1 MRVTEIFLKS
11 VRDVLSLSAIKT
23 ALIVGIPLAIFW
35 IAVGSLLWSGTL
47 HLTQIFIDWIPFSIL
62 KANGSFL
69 FGGFI
74 WFFVVL
80 ITYGIVISL
89 SNVFILERIKS
100 KNYIYFAVGLLLL
113 VALFWS
119 LFALTNW
126 DLVYSS
132 VMKILGWFPFK
143 TLKDG
148 VASMLAALIF
158 YNLFIASLAI
168 VVLMYRKSF
177 LRDLQSNDY
186 PDASMVQK
194 SERVKFLPVAF
205 RDLGI
210 FFVLL
215 IIFFPLLF
223 VPFIN
228 VLVQVVLWGWL
239 TKESYFLAVASLYA
253 KEGEY
258 EHLKDHQ
265 VARWSIA
272 SVGAL
277 LNLVPLLNI
286 LSPFFT
292 MILFFHWVM
301 LNKKSV

>member
-1 MRVTEIFLKS
+1 MKSTEIFIKS
-11 VRDVLSLSAIKT
+11 IKDTLSLNVIKSAL
-23 ALIVGIPLAIFW
+23 LIGIPLAILW
-35 IAVGSLLWSGTL
+35 IVVASLFWSGTL
-47 HLTQIFIDWIPFSIL
+47 HFTQFFIDWIPFSIL

-74 WFFVVL
+74 WFAVVL
-80 ITYGIVISL
+80 ISYGILVSL
-89 SNVFILERIKS
+89 SNVFILDRIKS
-100 KNYIYFAVGLLLL
+100 KNYTHFAVLLLL
-113 VALFWS
+113 FVSLFWS
-119 LFALTNW
+119 IFAFANW
-126 DLVYSS
+126 DFVYNG

-148 VASMLAALIF
+148 VASMLAALIY

-177 LRDLQSNDY
+177 LKHLQSDDY
-186 PDASMVQK
+186 PNALMVK
-194 SERVKFLPVAF
+194 KDERVKFLSVAL

-210 FFVLL
+210 FFALL
-215 IIFFPLLF
+215 ILFFPLIF
-223 VPFIN
+223 VPFVNI
-228 VLVQVVLWGWL
+228 LLQVVLWGWL

-286 LSPFFT
+286 LAPFFT

>member
-1 MRVTEIFLKS
+1 MKITEVFLKS
-11 VRDVLSLSAIKT
+11 VRDVLSLSVIRT
-23 ALIVGIPLAIFW
+23 AFMIGVPLAIFW
-35 IAVGSLLWSGTL
+35 IAVGSLLWNGTL
-47 HLTQIFIDWIPFSIL
+47 HFTEFFIDWIPFSVL

-80 ITYGIVISL
+80 ITYGVLISL
-89 SNVFILERIKS
+89 LNIFILERIKS
-100 KNYIYFAVGLLLL
+100 KNYVYFAVGLLLL

-126 DLVYSS
+126 DLVYSG
-132 VMKILGWFPFK
+132 VMNILGWFPFK

-148 VASMLAALIF
+148 VASMLAALIY

-168 VVLMYRKSF
+168 VVLIYRKSF
-177 LRDLQSNDY
+177 LRDLQSREY
-186 PDASMVQK
+186 PDAKMLQK
-194 SERVKFLPVAF
+194 NDRVKFLPVAL
-205 RDLGI
+205 RDFGI

-223 VPFIN
+223 VPFVN
-228 VLVQVVLWGWL
+228 VIVQVLLWGWL
-239 TKESYFLAVASLYA
+239 TKESYFLAVASLYV
-253 KEGEY
+253 KEDEY
-258 EHLKDHQ
+258 EHLKDRQ

-286 LSPFFT
+286 LAPFFT